1 MGGDNHVGICSP
13 EKANQPL
20 EEKRFKASKEKPR
33 APLAFGEMIESMPN
47 EGCTVHQ
54 RAIEPTDAVEGRG

>member
-1 MGGDNHVGICSP
+1 MGGDDHVGVCRP

-20 EEKRFKASKEKPR
+20 EEKRFKASKEKPG
-33 APLAFGEMIESMPN
+33 APLAFGETIEGVPN
-47 EGCTVHQ
+47 KGRTVHQ

>member
-1 MGGDNHVGICSP
+1 MGGDDHVRVCSP

-20 EEKRFKASKEKPR
+20 EEKRSKAFKEKLR
-33 APLAFGEMIESMPN
+33 APLAFGEMIEAMPN
-47 EGCTVHQ
+47 EGRTVHQ